1 MNSKIAMFIS
11 MVLMLTSIT
20 IWSVSVLSAETMTT
34 ESPATPRL
42 EAVDTSTTGVARR
55 ANEEAANEAVRSIQ
69 SDIRLDLDIRL
80 IATMGQK
87 LAAR

>member
-11 MVLMLTSIT
+11 TVLMLASIT
-20 IWSVSVLSAETMTT
+20 IWSVSVLSAEPMTT
-34 ESPATPRL
+34 ETPAITPI
-42 EAVDTSTTGVARR
+42 EVVDTSTTGVARR

-80 IATMGQK
+80 IATTGQK